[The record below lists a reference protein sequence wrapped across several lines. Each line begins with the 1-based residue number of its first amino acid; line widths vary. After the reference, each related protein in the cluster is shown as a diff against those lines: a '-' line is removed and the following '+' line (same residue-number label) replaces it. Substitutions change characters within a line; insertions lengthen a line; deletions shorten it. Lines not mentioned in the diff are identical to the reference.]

1 MARAAVGGGALDEL
15 AALRLQVEWGA
26 DEALLTEPL
35 DRFAPAAAAPVRPAA
50 RVPEA
55 SAAPAGRQTVV
66 PLAAGPGLAVERAAA
81 AASLEALYAAADTFE
96 ANPLRATASTTVAP
110 SGNPQSGLLLVGEAP
125 GADDDRAGRAF
136 SGPAGDRLDHVLRS
150 AGLGRDDL
158 LLALL
163 VPWRAPGGRPISE
176 AERAAALPF
185 FYRLLALVRP
195 RRLVLMG
202 AAPYAALGGEP
213 GGFRKARGQWRDVAL
228 PGLET
233 PVPALTTLP
242 PDLWLSTAANKQA
255 IWADL
260 LNLRAALDSAA
271 E

>member
-1 MARAAVGGGALDEL
+1 MADGGGALDEL

-26 DEALLTEPL
+26 DEALLAEPS
-35 DRFAPAAAAPVRPAA
+35 DRFASAAAVAPIRP
-50 RVPEA
+50 PEPIP
-55 SAAPAGRQTVV
+55 SAALPTSRRGMV
-66 PLAAGPGLAVERAAA
+66 PLAAGPGLAAERAAA
-81 AASLEALYAAADTFE
+81 ASSLDALYAAADAFD

-110 SGNPQSGLLLVGEAP
+110 SGNPHSGLLLVGEAP

-136 SGPAGDRLDHVLRS
+136 SGPAGERLDHVLRS
-150 AGLGRDDL
+150 AGLGRDGL

-176 AERAAALPF
+176 AERAAVLPF
-185 FYRLLALVRP
+185 FHRLLALVRP

-213 GGFRKARGQWRDVAL
+213 GGFRKARGKWRDVAL
-228 PGLET
+228 PGLEA

-260 LNLRAALDSAA
+260 LSLRAALDNAA
-271 E
+271 G